1 MNVYELIIDTDAEAF
16 GIQAIS
22 LVEEPAIEKDFV
34 ALSEE
39 FRFKAIDE
47 EKRLVMGPA
56 LIPDKPIYRHKDGED
71 FYILFSKDTVRQ
83 AMELY
88 FKAGNQSRATLEH
101 EAPVQGTTVVESWIV
116 EDSKKDK
123 SALYGISVPRGTWMV
138 SMKIDSEAL
147 WNDWVKTGRVKGF
160 SIEGLFTRRQEAAA
174 LSFEQELENAVS
186 QIVKSLS

>member
-1 MNVYELIIDTDAEAF
+1 
-16 GIQAIS
+16 
-22 LVEEPAIEKDFV
+22 
-34 ALSEE
+34 
-39 FRFKAIDE
+39 
-47 EKRLVMGPA
+47 MGPA

-88 FKAGNQSRATLEH
+88 FQAGNQSRATLEH

-123 SALYGISVPRGTWMV
+123 SALYGMNVPRGTWMV
-138 SMKIDSEAL
+138 SMKIDSETL